1 MILNEQI
8 ITSARRARSA
18 DPDEAHLVSRIAQ
31 GDEIAFE
38 VLFRR
43 YQPRLRRVVERMT
56 RRPHLVD
63 EILNDTMLVVWRKA
77 HTFNLRS
84 KVSTWIIGIALRRG
98 LKALVTR
105 DEATDLDPDDIA
117 MAAECEPES
126 QLLQREMQVRLRG
139 ALGALPA
146 QQRAV
151 MELTFYEGYTY
162 REIATQIGCP
172 VDTVKTRVFYA
183 RRRLKELLA
192 ERREEAA

>member
-1 MILNEQI
+1 MV
-8 ITSARRARSA
+8 TSARRASSA
-18 DPDEAHLVSRIAQ
+18 DPDEAHLVSRVAQ
-31 GDEIAFE
+31 GDEVAFE

-43 YQPRLRRVVERMT
+43 YQPRLRRVVGRLT

-105 DEATDLDPDDIA
+105 DEATGLDPDDIA
-117 MAAECEPES
+117 TAAECEPES

-172 VDTVKTRVFYA
+172 VDTVKTRVFHA